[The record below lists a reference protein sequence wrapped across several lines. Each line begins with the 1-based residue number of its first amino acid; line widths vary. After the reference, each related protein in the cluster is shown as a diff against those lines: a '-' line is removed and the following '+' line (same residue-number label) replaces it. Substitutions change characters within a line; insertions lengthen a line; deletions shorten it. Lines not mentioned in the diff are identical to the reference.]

1 MDINVD
7 EDEPCDN
14 YTSKSDGLSKISF
27 SIAAILGGTFGQHE
41 GERKPVKIE
50 PNQLSS
56 SYERTSL
63 FRPFVDYK
71 TLASN
76 PFNISSMNRMAFI
89 NNTPTAAFFNNFRL
103 SEIFDSTKYS
113 HPQNPHHHTKS
124 DNNLKHNNATKYPKI
139 SDDDIHAQSAS
150 KLAPLGGLNK
160 TISQIGQESSAN
172 KLSQQQAKVA
182 ADITAK
188 NQQQQQHI
196 TSSESIES
204 DSNDCNSEAS
214 TSTSKDDTKLWPA
227 WVSSRQRQEQPASRL
242 INFLNE

>member
-27 SIAAILGGTFGQHE
+27 SIAAILGGAFGQH
-41 GERKPVKIE
+41 GGNDQKQVKIE
-50 PNQLSS
+50 PNQMASA
-56 SYERTSL
+56 YDRTSL

-71 TLASN
+71 TFTTN
-76 PFNISSMNRMAFI
+76 PFNISSMNRAAFI
-89 NNTPTAAFFNNFRL
+89 ASNSPTAAFFNNFRL
-103 SEIFDSTKYS
+103 SEIFDSTKYP
-113 HPQNPHHHTKS
+113 HPQNPHQQTKS

-139 SDDDIHAQSAS
+139 SNDNIHAAQSAAG
-150 KLAPLGGLNK
+150 KLAPLGGLSR

-188 NQQQQQHI
+188 NLQQQQQQI

-227 WVSSRQRQEQPASRL
+227 WVSHQSSTS
-242 INFLNE
+242 N